1 MDQELLIE
9 SAAARD
15 PAAEKA
21 LYEAH
26 VERIFRLAYRMTG
39 DSALAEDLT
48 QDTFLRAFDRLDT
61 FRRESAFGT
70 WLHSIAVSVILN
82 GMRKVR
88 MLRTRE
94 TSLDNSAVAW
104 LPGPRQPDTELKLTL
119 QRTID
124 ALDPDQKMVLVM
136 HDMEGYKH
144 HEIAEIMGIR
154 TGTSKARL
162 SRARAGLRRVLGECR
177 TDQEAEA

>member
-15 PAAEKA
+15 PAAERV
-21 LYEAH
+21 LYEAN

-39 DSALAEDLT
+39 DRTLAEDMT
-48 QDTFLRAFDRLDT
+48 QDIFLRAFDRLDT
-61 FRRESAFGT
+61 FRQESAFGT
-70 WLHSIAVSVILN
+70 WLHAIAVSVILN

-88 MLRTRE
+88 KLRTRE
-94 TSLDNSAVAW
+94 TILDDSAADW

-119 QRTID
+119 HRAID
-124 ALDPDQKMVLVM
+124 ALDPDQRMVLVM

-144 HEIAEIMGIR
+144 HEIAAIMGAPV
-154 TGTSKARL
+154 GTTKARL
-162 SRARAGLRRVLGECR
+162 SRARARLRIALQESGK
-177 TDQEAEA
+177 DQEAEA